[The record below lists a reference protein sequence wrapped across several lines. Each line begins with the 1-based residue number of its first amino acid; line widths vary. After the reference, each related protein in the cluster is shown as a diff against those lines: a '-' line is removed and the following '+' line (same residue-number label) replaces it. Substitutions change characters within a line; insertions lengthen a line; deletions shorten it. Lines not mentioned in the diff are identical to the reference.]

1 MSKLDDSVT
10 QGDGGWDFTCPAPP
24 GTCGDP
30 GTGVPFTST
39 GWPTKKI
46 AQARAGQHL
55 DEHLEGVAA
64 KAENRPVDPSKIMSD
79 LDAFRAKHLNPDG
92 TAR

>member
-1 MSKLDDSVT
+1 MSKLDDSVK
-10 QGDGGWDFTCPAPP
+10 QGDDGWDFTCPAPP

-30 GTGVPFTST
+30 NTGAPFTST

-46 AQARAGQHL
+46 AQARASQHL
-55 DEHLEGVAA
+55 DEHLGKGVM
-64 KAENRPVDPSKIMSD
+64 PD

-92 TAR
+92 TARR